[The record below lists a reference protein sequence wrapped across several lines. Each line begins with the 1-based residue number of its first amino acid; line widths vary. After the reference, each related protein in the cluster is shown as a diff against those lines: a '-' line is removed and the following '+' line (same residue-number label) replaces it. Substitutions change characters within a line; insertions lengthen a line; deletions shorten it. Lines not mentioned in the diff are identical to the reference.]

1 MFTLSDFLDPNG
13 FRQLQYLCAHSPE
26 GGARRYTA
34 EQPQPPPPQPP
45 PADPIPPPIQ
55 G

>member
-1 MFTLSDFLDPNG
+1 MFTLGDFLDPSG
-13 FRQLQYLCAHSPE
+13 FQQLQALCGREAHE
-26 GGARRYTA
+26 TGLRYTA
-34 EQPQPPPPQPP
+34 EQPQPPPQQPP

>member
-13 FRQLQYLCAHSPE
+13 FRHLHSLCGRVLE
-26 GGARRYTA
+26 GTAQCYTA
-34 EQPQPPPPQPP
+34 EQPQPPPQQPP